1 MYINSKVEFVRQV
14 QVNNRVDHFT
24 GLHVQVRLDTRAI
37 RRNGRR
43 GEWQTDGRWTGHQ
56 CL

>member
-14 QVNNRVDHFT
+14 QVNIRVDHFT